1 VALIAQPFRHPDSG
15 IYYFRRAV
23 PEDLR
28 PTIGKVEI
36 RRSLKTRDHRLAKAA
51 FAAAYTE
58 SEQLFQ
64 QARLTVQDPTQLVAM
79 KQPARPVASLGQPA
93 LKLSQ
98 VFQRCRES
106 QSLAGKAEHVH
117 KRHLIDYGRAVDR
130 FIDII
135 GDLPAQCIGADE
147 VQDFATRLSKTK
159 AKGQEKPLA
168 LSTVRL
174 VMARFS
180 SVLSYAVDIGILKA
194 NPVSSSRI
202 HKRLGPAKPKRSL
215 DYDRGYTLPELVQMF
230 SQPEF
235 RALRDAQ
242 GRPGN
247 ALFWLPL
254 MAAYTGAR
262 REEIAQLYEDDVRQ
276 DASGC
281 WFIRIND
288 SYPDQS
294 VKTDSSRRVI
304 PIHEDLIALGVL
316 ELVRGQHPNERLFPN
331 LVKVSDGFAGIVAK
345 AWRPLTERWG
355 TYRNGRSPLHAFR
368 HTFKSLARE
377 AGIPREV
384 SDWITGHAAT
394 NEGDRYGVQPLSR
407 MRAEIHKLPSIA
419 RLAGLLP

>member
-1 VALIAQPFRHPDSG
+1 MALIAQPFRHPDSG

-28 PTIGKVEI
+28 PIVGKVEI
-36 RRSLKTRDHRLAKAA
+36 RRSLKTRDHRKAKAA
-51 FAAAYTE
+51 FAAAYAE

-64 QARLTVQDPTQLVAM
+64 QSRLTGHAAMQLAAAT
-79 KQPARPVASLGQPA
+79 QPARPTAHLGQAAP
-93 LKLSQ
+93 KLSQ
-98 VFQRCRES
+98 VFQRYCES
-106 QSLAGKAEHVH
+106 QALAGKAQYVH
-117 KRHLIDYGRAVDR
+117 QRHLTDYGRAVDR
-130 FIDII
+130 FIDSI
-135 GDLPAQCIGADE
+135 GDLPVQCIGADE
-147 VQDFATRLSKTK
+147 IQEFASRLSKTK

-174 VMARFS
+174 VIARLS
-180 SVLSYAVDIGILKA
+180 SVLSYAVDIGILKT

-202 HKRLGPAKPKRSL
+202 HRRLGSAKPKRSL
-215 DYDRGYTLPELVQMF
+215 DSDLGYTLPELVQMF

-235 RALRDAQ
+235 RALRHAQ

-254 MAAYTGAR
+254 IAAYTGAR

-276 DASGC
+276 DANGC
-281 WFIRIND
+281 WFIRITD

-294 VKTDSSRRVI
+294 VKTDSSRRDI
-304 PIHEDLIALGVL
+304 PLHEDLIALGVL
-316 ELVRGQHPNERLFPN
+316 DLVRGQHPNARLFPD

-345 AWRPLTERWG
+345 AWRPLTQRWG

-377 AGIPREV
+377 AGIPKEV

-407 MRAEIHKLPSIA
+407 MRVEMHKLPSIA
-419 RLAGLLP
+419 RLAGLLS